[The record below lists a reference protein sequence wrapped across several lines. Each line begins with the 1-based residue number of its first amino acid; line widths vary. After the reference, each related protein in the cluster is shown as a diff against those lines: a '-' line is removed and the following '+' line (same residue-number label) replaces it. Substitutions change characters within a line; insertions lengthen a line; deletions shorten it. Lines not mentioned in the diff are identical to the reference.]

1 MDRFNDMINNRR
13 DRFDTEQPDGGHL
26 ERFLMKLDAQHAR
39 DADDLKK
46 LKRLRQ
52 LNRWY
57 ASAAAVIVAL
67 CITTVALM
75 QFSDT
80 ASAEQLVDGSVQ
92 IRQLEQYYVT
102 LAEEK
107 IVSIDSMTLEN
118 KITPSAAEDAKGR
131 IQVLL
136 DLSRS
141 LAEEYL
147 RLNQDERV
155 LNAIVQHY
163 MMISSV
169 FELVQSQSKANHSN
183 LTKSES
189 NEKN

>member
-1 MDRFNDMINNRR
+1 MDRINDMINNRR
-13 DRFDTEQPDGGHL
+13 DLFDTEKPEDGHL
-26 ERFLMKLDAQHAR
+26 ERFLMKLYAQHAR

-46 LKRLRQ
+46 VKRLRQ
-52 LNRWY
+52 LNSWY
-57 ASAAAVIVAL
+57 ASAAAVIVTL
-67 CITTVALM
+67 CITSVTFM
-75 QFSDT
+75 QFSDKAT
-80 ASAEQLVDGSVQ
+80 ADPVAVGSAQ
-92 IRQLEQYYVT
+92 IGQLEQYYVS

-107 IVSIDSMTLEN
+107 IVSIDAMTLEN

-131 IQVLL
+131 IRVLL

-155 LNAIVQHY
+155 LSAIVQQY

-169 FELVQSQSKANHSN
+169 FELVQSQSKANNAN
-183 LTKSES
+183 LIKSES

>member
-1 MDRFNDMINNRR
+1 MDRINDMINNRR
-13 DRFDTEQPDGGHL
+13 DRFDTEQPDDGHL